1 MTTIGVHLR
10 SNSRCGAPPTL
21 RPCFA
26 GRVIGEQTINRA
38 ELSALIQAAM
48 SPQAILHT
56 DSQYAC
62 NMAQEVV
69 LGKPIG
75 PQCAN
80 RDLLTALRAAHI
92 DPARVRK
99 IRAHQDLAGITD
111 LLQLYHALGNTIVD
125 ETAKRACQD
134 LAKPW
139 QAELQA
145 FHNQIQYERDLL
157 HDVYLLYLELSTAR
171 SVAEKQLT
179 RQEDTTLPPAAK
191 VPDDKIMLAVA
202 NWQPDDVFAMQKP
215 ATMEWTP
222 FFSWGSDLAMK
233 LVAWMEQI
241 RWVSEGQGPLEKEMG
256 ISWLEL
262 ALSFSMSIQ
271 RVLPIVRKN
280 NLGQTRLL
288 HVEDQADVAAH
299 SVTLNDLAAT
309 FQKMW
314 CQVEIWITKDVL
326 PPTKKGLQ
334 PSLFLQHFKQYTS
347 GISPR
352 PVIPYQREVAQFVFK
367 FLVNTSNYDLMLDA
381 AWSQP
386 RTKPLQDLNWTQ
398 ICDRLKTTRR
408 TWKTWSSRKAKM
420 VSLRSTRRNGGA
432 SRTQCSPSAAAEG
445 GHSKQVKYY
454 NLPRFTVSSCS
465 HENGSV

>member
-62 NMAQEVV
+62 NMAQEVAQH
-69 LGKPIG
+69 KPIG

-222 FFSWGSDLAMK
+222 FF
-233 LVAWMEQI
+233 
-241 RWVSEGQGPLEKEMG
+241 
-256 ISWLEL
+256 
-262 ALSFSMSIQ
+262 
-271 RVLPIVRKN
+271 
-280 NLGQTRLL
+280 
-288 HVEDQADVAAH
+288 
-299 SVTLNDLAAT
+299 
-309 FQKMW
+309 
-314 CQVEIWITKDVL
+314 
-326 PPTKKGLQ
+326 
-334 PSLFLQHFKQYTS
+334 
-347 GISPR
+347 
-352 PVIPYQREVAQFVFK
+352 
-367 FLVNTSNYDLMLDA
+367 
-381 AWSQP
+381 
-386 RTKPLQDLNWTQ
+386 
-398 ICDRLKTTRR
+398 
-408 TWKTWSSRKAKM
+408 
-420 VSLRSTRRNGGA
+420 
-432 SRTQCSPSAAAEG
+432 
-445 GHSKQVKYY
+445 
-454 NLPRFTVSSCS
+454 
-465 HENGSV
+465 